1 MPDLQG
7 QRFGNY
13 QLIRLLGES
22 ANAQVYLGEH
32 TLLKTEDA
40 IKVLRAPLDDQK
52 IELFRSTAS
61 AIAKMEHPYIAR
73 LLDFGVE
80 NNIPFL
86 VTEYAPNGTLRQ
98 KHPRGTPLSLA
109 LTIRYVQQVA
119 AALEYA
125 HEQHIIHRNVKP
137 ENLLLGRKN
146 EVLLSDFAI
155 PIIAHQAHS
164 TTGQESGE
172 SISYIAPEQL
182 RRKPHP
188 SSDQYALAAV
198 AYEWLTGRVPFRGT
212 FLEVAQQHLE
222 VPPPPM
228 LEPGS
233 AFSAD
238 VERVIRRGLEKHWQ
252 MRYARVRDFANALHD
267 SVFPPM
273 LPFTRYGEEEE

>member
-22 ANAQVYLGEH
+22 ASAQVYLGEH
-32 TLLKTEDA
+32 VLLKTQDT
-40 IKVLRAPLDDQK
+40 IKVLRGPIEDEK

-61 AIAKMEHPYIAR
+61 SIAKMEHPCIAR

-80 NNIPFL
+80 KNIPFL

-98 KHPRGTPLSLA
+98 KHPAGTPLPLA
-109 LTIRYVQQVA
+109 LTVRYVQQVA
-119 AALEYA
+119 EALEYA
-125 HEQHIIHRNVKP
+125 HKQRIIHRDVKP
-137 ENLLLGRKN
+137 ENMLLGHKN

-155 PIIAHQAHS
+155 PIVSHQAYS
-164 TTGQESGE
+164 ATTQESVE
-172 SISYIAPEQL
+172 SIWYIAPEQL

-188 SSDQYALAAV
+188 SSDQYALAVV
-198 AYEWLTGRVPFRGT
+198 AYEWLTGRLPFQGT

-228 LEPGS
+228 REPGS

-252 MRYARVRDFANALHD
+252 MRYASARHFANALHD
-267 SVFPPM
+267 STFPPT
-273 LPFTRYGEEEE
+273 LPFTRYEE